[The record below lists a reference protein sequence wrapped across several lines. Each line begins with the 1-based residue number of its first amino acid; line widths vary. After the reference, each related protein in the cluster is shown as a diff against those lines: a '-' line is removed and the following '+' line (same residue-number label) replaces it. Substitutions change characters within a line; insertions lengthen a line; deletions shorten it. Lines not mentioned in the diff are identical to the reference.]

1 MKNLSVVRIEL
12 NQVRTSLTKSSVF
25 VTGVGQSISSP
36 SAPRNQA
43 QLEMLAVKLKLL
55 LRDLAAQENLA
66 GLQKW
71 NASRQ
76 SGSRWIMQ
84 QREREVRGV
93 LDEALA
99 LGELAKELLEKNG
112 LLGGMNTASGLIK
125 LAREIDGEVAQIL
138 QAQHHVEV
146 PDRPAYIPPQATGH
160 PLESATA
167 VLAWVVLVVQW
178 LEKKNKSE

>member
-84 QREREVRGV
+84 QKEREVRGV

-112 LLGGMNTASGLIK
+112 LL
-125 LAREIDGEVAQIL
+125 AQIL

-178 LEKKNKSE
+178 LKKKNKSE